1 MQVFRK
7 VSPLMW
13 TRGSGK
19 RLRGDPVAQVL
30 ALYLVT
36 GVESE
41 PTGLYHVTIG
51 SIAAHTGAPSEDL
64 RRAFGVLHKVGF
76 ASYDEDCELVW
87 VPNMLEIQ
95 VGAALKPGD
104 KRGTHVRKWLESQP
118 YHPFLAEFYERYGE
132 AYSMPLPRSLQGA
145 PKPHRSMESEK
156 EMERESESE
165 TVARGSAPPRARV
178 VSGSESTQAALVL
191 ASPSK
196 PAKAQRKPKDPAPTT
211 AVWEAYAFAFE
222 QRYASSPVRNAKIN
236 GQLSQLV
243 AQIGAE
249 DAPHVAR
256 WYLANGDRWYV
267 TRMHPVGQM
276 VADCQKLRAEWLR
289 GRPVTDGDARAAA
302 LGQEMR
308 AQVDRVEE
316 ILEGMGVKSR

>member
-1 MQVFRK
+1 MGYRNVDDQMDGHPK
-7 VSPLMW
+7 VRRLAAL
-13 TRGSGK
+13 GK
-19 RLRGDPVAQVL
+19 RRCGAAMALWVL
-30 ALYLVT
+30 AGCEARREVRRGRPAAVGLLYVLSAP
-36 GVESE
+36 VEAPQRAASDLADV
-41 PTGLYHVTIG
+41 GLWERCDHPDG
-51 SIAAHTGAPSEDL
+51 EGWLFH
-64 RRAFGVLHKVGF
+64 
-76 ASYDEDCELVW
+76 DEDDW
-87 VPNMLEIQ
+87 NRSHQ
-95 VGAALKPGD
+95 
-104 KRGTHVRKWLESQP
+104 
-118 YHPFLAEFYERYGE
+118 
-132 AYSMPLPRSLQGA
+132 SMSA
-145 PKPHRSMESEK
+145 
-156 EMERESESE
+156 EREGNRQRQAAKRARDAAAKSGLGEPVSRRDV
-165 TVARGSAPPRARV
+165 TVGHAPPDQTRPDQARPSHGAGGSAPPRARV

-289 GRPVTDGDARAAA
+289 GRPVTDGDARESAAMD
-302 LGQEMR
+302 EMR
-308 AQVDRVEE
+308 AQSERVAAM
-316 ILEGMGVKSR
+316 LAARKGQR